1 MMVVQLPTVEGE
13 KPERDEL
20 LFFSPVLLFFCSFLL
35 FSRQLKSS
43 PLCSSTLFSKQ
54 SLFLSQT
61 ILCFLL
67 SIWFSSSSSFPKI
80 LPPLVSFFSFSFLP
94 YSVARSPIFIGS
106 RGEVH
111 HTLSK
116 HRAWWRGMGLLLF
129 VMLGACVSY
138 FSINEGMGCV
148 SS

>member
-1 MMVVQLPTVEGE
+1 MTVAQLPMVEGE

-20 LFFSPVLLFFCSFLL
+20 LFFSPVLLFFYSFLL
-35 FSRQLKSS
+35 VSCHLKSS
-43 PLCSSTLFSKQ
+43 PLYLSTLFSKQ
-54 SLFLSQT
+54 SMFLSQT

-67 SIWFSSSSSFPKI
+67 SIRFSSSSSFPKI

-94 YSVARSPIFIGS
+94 HSVARSPVFIGS

-129 VMLGACVSY
+129 VMVGGTGLL
-138 FSINEGMGCV
+138 FLH
-148 SS
+148 